1 MFAKLRP
8 VGSPVPKP
16 RAVDDFVPP
25 WDEYYTALYTG
36 SGTEALSLAV
46 ECALAAKP
54 TVAKPEVIIP
64 AYGCPDLIAAVV
76 AQQATPVLVDF
87 APELP
92 VMDEEAIASSLNE
105 NTVAVVAVDF
115 LGGYERLQ
123 ALSRLCLGAGIVLIE
138 DSAQCFPPASASH
151 DLADFV
157 VLSFGRGKPINL
169 MGGGAL
175 LTRRG
180 NAFAEKNLRSQYPT
194 ITLRTNLKWRT
205 KRVIFNA
212 LLSRFVYPLLE
223 RIPFLHVGET
233 RFHALKAILILDI
246 PPALLSTAIDTYYQR
261 PHVHRFYDREL
272 AFLKRQGW
280 QLPRV
285 VDSSGQFPRLR
296 YALLAP
302 DRDLRDQAV
311 EELNDNGVGASKFYG
326 CILPEIVDTQALE
339 VGGDGNYPNASDF
352 AARLIT
358 LPTHEGVKD
367 ADLNRIVTVLVRVS
381 SRN

>member
-8 VGSPVPKP
+8 VGSPVPKTQT
-16 RAVDDFVPP
+16 VDDFVPP

-46 ECALAAKP
+46 ECAVAAKP
-54 TVAKPEVIIP
+54 AVARPEVIIP

-87 APELP
+87 APGLP
-92 VMDEEAIASSLNE
+92 VLDEEGIASSLNE

-123 ALSRLCLGAGIVLIE
+123 ALSRLCLDAGIVLIE

-175 LTRRG
+175 LIRRV
-180 NAFAEKNLRSQYPT
+180 NTSAEKNLRSQYPT
-194 ITLRTNLKWRT
+194 VIVRTNLKWRT
-205 KRVIFNA
+205 KRLIFNA

-233 RFHALKAILILDI
+233 RFHALKAIRILDI
-246 PPALLSTAIDTYYQR
+246 PPSLLSTAIDAYCQR

-272 AFLKRQGW
+272 AFLERQGW
-280 QLPRV
+280 QLPLI
-285 VDSSGQFPRLR
+285 VDSSGKFPRLR

-311 EELNDNGVGASKFYG
+311 EELNYQGIGANRFYG
-326 CILPEIVDTQALE
+326 CILPEIGDMQALG

-358 LPTHEGVKD
+358 LPTHEGVTQ
-367 ADLNRIVTVLVRVS
+367 ADLNRIVSVLKRVGS
-381 SRN
+381 QN

>member
-16 RAVDDFVPP
+16 QAVGEFVPP

-46 ECALAAKP
+46 ELALAAKP
-54 TVAKPEVIIP
+54 AVARPEVIIP

-87 APELP
+87 AHGLP
-92 VMDEEAIASSLNE
+92 FLDDEGIASSLNE

-115 LGGYERLQ
+115 LGGHERLQ
-123 ALSRLCLGAGIVLIE
+123 ALSRLCLEAGIVLIE
-138 DSAQCFPPASASH
+138 DSAQCFPPASAGH

-175 LTRRG
+175 LTRRR
-180 NAFAEKNLRSQYPT
+180 NSSSLERLRSQYPT
-194 ITLRTNLKWRT
+194 GALRTNLKWRT
-205 KRVIFNA
+205 KRLVFNA

-223 RIPFLHVGET
+223 RIPFLHLGET
-233 RFHALKAILILDI
+233 RFQALRAIRILDI
-246 PPALLSTAIDTYYQR
+246 PSSLLSAGINTFYQR
-261 PHVHRFYDREL
+261 QPIHCFYDKEL
-272 AFLKRQGW
+272 AFLERRGW
-280 QLPRV
+280 QLPRNA
-285 VDSSGQFPRLR
+285 DSSGQFPRLR

-302 DRDLRDQAV
+302 DRNVRDEAL
-311 EELNDNGVGASKFYG
+311 EELNYHGIGANKFYG
-326 CILPEIVDTQALE
+326 RILSEIIDTQALR

-352 AARLIT
+352 AARLLT
-358 LPTHEGVKD
+358 LPTHEGVTV
-367 ADLNRIVTVLVRVS
+367 ADLNRIVSVLKGVGS
-381 SRN
+381 QN